1 MGKFEKFKSPAKGY
15 FMLLFIF
22 STQAFE
28 GRAYGEGGNP
38 EQNSKWNGIKKTGEQ
53 YSLLSV
59 VIKDAAH
66 AKFLNSAE
74 RDHGIRLDLWGVKGL
89 QTNRSVSHAEVLV
102 PAKDA
107 ARLST
112 LLQERKIEHYVK
124 NSDIHNVISAE
135 REKLDQRSVFNLTE
149 DPSSFTLTEYH
160 SYDEISLYLHSVA
173 HKHPSFISNITIGIS
188 SEGRPIV
195 GVKIGLK
202 NCGKKKAFINGCVH
216 AREWIACA
224 SLIYAI
230 NEIVTSPKKYSFLLD
245 NYDIYIVP
253 VLNPDGYVYTWS
265 NETDGGD
272 ARLWR
277 KTRSGPR
284 SGCYG
289 VDANRNFDFEF
300 GKEEGDNHDPC
311 TSNYPGP
318 KAFSEPEAKAVADFL
333 ETHKDTMFVYMDI
346 HAYSQKLIFPYGV
359 NGKKL
364 QNEGKVR
371 DVAEKAVKAIH
382 SHNYGHTYEA
392 GSVTEIMYKASGL
405 AIDYA
410 MGKLNI
416 SFAYAMELRPS
427 FNSDETDGAGFLLP
441 QEQIIP
447 ASQECWIGIQEVLR
461 EALNHTSPVA
471 IVCKTVILISLLL
484 HELSKFTL

>member
-1 MGKFEKFKSPAKGY
+1 
-15 FMLLFIF
+15 MLLFIF

-28 GRAYGEGGNP
+28 GRAYGADGNT
-38 EQNSKWNGIKKTGEQ
+38 EQNPNWDGITKTGEQ

-59 VIKDAAH
+59 VIRDAAH
-66 AKFLNSAE
+66 AKFLYSAQ
-74 RDHGIRLDLWGVKGL
+74 RDHGIRLDLWGVKGS
-89 QTNRSVSHAEVLV
+89 QTNGSVSHAEVLV

-107 ARLST
+107 ARLSA
-112 LLQERKIEHYVK
+112 LLQEHKIEHDVK
-124 NSDIHNVISAE
+124 KVDINNVISAE

-160 SYDEISLYLHSVA
+160 SYDEIILYLYSVA
-173 HKHPSFISNITIGIS
+173 HKHPSFISNITIGTS
-188 SEGRPIV
+188 TQGRPIE
-195 GVKIGLK
+195 GVKIGFK

-230 NEIVTSPKKYSFLLD
+230 SEIVTSPKKYSFLLD

-265 NETDGGD
+265 NETDVVNHRP

-284 SGCYG
+284 SPSSCYG

-300 GKEEGDNHDPC
+300 GKEESNNQDPAC
-311 TSNYPGP
+311 DDDYPGP

-333 ETHKDTMFVYMDI
+333 EEHKDTMLVYMDI

-364 QNEGKVR
+364 QNEEKIR

-382 SHNYGHTYEA
+382 SRNYGHTYEA

-427 FNSDETDGAGFLLP
+427 VNGDTNDGAGFLLP

-447 ASQECWIGIQEVLR
+447 ASEECWIGIQEVLR